1 MEYTEEYIDL
11 KQYWLILRRRWLPAL
26 LVMGSVTTLTALITF
41 LQKPIYEAEGKVLL
55 KKDSGISSALEGSSL
70 GSLGELAGLGQ
81 KSNPISTE
89 AEIIKSA
96 PVALPVIQSLRLQDD
111 DGKTLKLEA
120 FLKKLA
126 VSNTKDTDIIE
137 ISYKSTDAQQA
148 TAVVNKLIEIYRA
161 NNVERTRAQATAA
174 RKFIETQLPP
184 AERDVQRY
192 EGAVR
197 QFKERSKVIS
207 LPDEAR
213 AAVEGI
219 GEIQKQLTEAQAML
233 ASAETRSQALGNQ
246 VGLPPKQAL
255 EVNSLSQSPAVQK
268 ALTELQDTQRT
279 LATAKTTLQAGHPQ
293 ILDLEEKQT
302 ALQTLLQTQVGQ
314 VVGNSLVK
322 TPSLQTL
329 QSSQT
334 QQGLT
339 ETFVKT
345 EVERLGL
352 RNQVNTLQQTQDF
365 YRQRMTVLP
374 RLEQLQSELQRKLG
388 IAKATYE
395 GLLKSLQQFRISENQ
410 NVGNVLPI
418 EAAVTPEK
426 PISPKILL
434 NLAIGTVMGLLLGIG
449 TALLLEAL
457 DNSVKTVKEVEN
469 IFDITVLGTIPQLKG
484 EKKVNAKVLERARQ
498 PLPVRDEPRS
508 AISEAYRM
516 LQTNLKFLSSDNP
529 PRVMVLTSS
538 VPQEGKSTTTAN
550 LALVLAEMGHRV
562 LLVDADLRRPSQ
574 HQIWELPNSVGLTNI
589 LVEPGKWSGVVRSE
603 NEQLDVI
610 TAGVIPPN
618 PIRLIDSHRMASLID
633 EWREIY
639 DFVLIDTPPLAVASD
654 ALLLAQMTDGI
665 LMVAR
670 PGVLTSASAESAK
683 AALAKAGGQGD
694 EKGANILGLILNGV
708 IPENEPNSYYYYHA
722 KNYYAAEAEAPDPI
736 SRNGKSAASLP
747 EEIKPSRSSS
757 TPKS

>member
-11 KQYWLILRRRWLPAL
+11 KQYWLVIRRRWLPAL

-55 KKDSGISSALEGSSL
+55 KKDSGVSSALSGSGLDTL
-70 GSLGELAGLGQ
+70 GVLAGLGQ

-89 AEIIKSA
+89 TEIIESM
-96 PVALPVIQSLRLQDD
+96 PVVMPVIQALGLQDD
-111 DGKTLKLEA
+111 NGKTLKLEA
-120 FLKKLA
+120 FLKNLTI
-126 VSNTKDTDIIE
+126 SNTKDTDIVRIAY
-137 ISYKSTDAQQA
+137 SNTDAKQA
-148 TAVVNKLIEIYRA
+148 AVVVNKLIDVYRA
-161 NNVERTRAQATAA
+161 NNVERTRIQATAA
-174 RKFIETQLPP
+174 RKFIETQLPS

-192 EGAVR
+192 ESAIR
-197 QFKERSKVIS
+197 QFKERSKVVS
-207 LPDEAR
+207 LPDEAK

-219 GEIQKQLTEAQAML
+219 GDIQRQLTQAQGLL

-246 VGLPPKQAL
+246 VGLPPRQAL
-255 EVNSLSQSPAVQK
+255 EVNALSQSPAVQK
-268 ALTELQDTQRT
+268 ALTELQDTQRA
-279 LATAKTTLQAGHPQ
+279 LATAKTTLQADHPQ
-293 ILDLEEKQT
+293 VLDLNEKQA
-302 ALQTLLQTQVGQ
+302 ALQALLQSQVGQ
-314 VVGNSLVK
+314 VVGNALAK

-334 QQGLT
+334 QQDLT

-352 RNQVNTLQQTQDF
+352 RNQVNTLQQTQTSF
-365 YRQRMTVLP
+365 RERMTVLP
-374 RLEQLQSELQRKLG
+374 RLEQIQGELQRKLG
-388 IAKATYE
+388 VAQAIYE
-395 GLLKSLQQFRISENQ
+395 GLLKSLQEFRISENQ

-418 EAAVTPEK
+418 EAALTPEK
-426 PISPKILL
+426 PVSPKILL
-434 NLAIGTVMGLLLGIG
+434 NLAIGTLMGLLLGIG

-457 DNSVKTVKEVEN
+457 DDSVKTVKEVEA
-469 IFDITVLGTIPQLKG
+469 IFDLTVLGTIPQLKG
-484 EKKVNAKVLERARQ
+484 ERKVSAKDLARDRQ

-516 LQTNLKFLSSDNP
+516 LQTNLKFLSSDHP

-589 LVEPGKWSGVVRSE
+589 LVEPGSWSGVVRSE
-603 NEQLDVI
+603 NEQLDVM
-610 TAGVIPPN
+610 TAGIIPPN
-618 PIRLIDSHRMASLID
+618 PLRLIDSHRMASLIN

-683 AALAKAGGQGD
+683 ASLSKASGHRD

-708 IPENEPNSYYYYHA
+708 IPENEPDSYYYYYA
-722 KNYYAAEAEAPDPI
+722 KSYYAAEGSPDPV
-736 SRNGKSAASLP
+736 SRNGQAAAGLP
-747 EEIKPSRSSS
+747 AELKPPYSSR
-757 TPKS
+757 PKS

>member
-26 LVMGSVTTLTALITF
+26 LVMGSVTTLTALLTF
-41 LQKPIYEAEGKVLL
+41 LQKPIYEAQGKVLL
-55 KKDSGISSALEGSSL
+55 KKDSGIASSLEGSSL
-70 GSLGELAGLGQ
+70 GSLGELAGIGQ

-111 DGKTLKLEA
+111 DGKVLKLEA

-126 VSNTKDTDIIE
+126 VSNTKDTDIIQ

-161 NNVERTRAQATAA
+161 NNVERTRTQATAA

-184 AERDVQRY
+184 AEQDVQRY
-192 EGAVR
+192 ESAVR
-197 QFKERSKVIS
+197 QFKERSKIVS
-207 LPDEAR
+207 LPDEAKV
-213 AAVEGI
+213 AVEGI
-219 GEIQKQLTEAQAML
+219 GEIQQQLTVAQGLL
-233 ASAETRSQALGNQ
+233 ANAETRSQALGNQ

-268 ALTELQDTQRT
+268 ALTELQDTQRA
-279 LATAKTTLQAGHPQ
+279 LATAKTTLQPGHPQ

-302 ALQTLLQTQVGQ
+302 ALQTLLQSQVGQ
-314 VVGNSLVK
+314 VVGNALAK

-374 RLEQLQSELQRKLG
+374 RLEQIQSELQRKLG
-388 IAKATYE
+388 IAKVTYE

-484 EKKVNAKVLERARQ
+484 EKSVSAKVLDRARQ
-498 PLPVRDEPRS
+498 PLFVRDEPRS

-529 PRVMVLTSS
+529 PRVMVVTSS

-550 LALVLAEMGHRV
+550 LALVLAEMGRRV

-610 TAGVIPPN
+610 TSGVTPPN

-694 EKGANILGLILNGV
+694 EKGANVLGLILNGV
-708 IPENEPNSYYYYHA
+708 IPENEPDSYYYYHA
-722 KNYYAAEAEAPDPI
+722 EKYYAAEAAAVPDPV
-736 SRNGKSAASLP
+736 SRNGKTAGSLP
-747 EEIKPSRSSS
+747 EELKPPRSS
-757 TPKS
+757 TPKL